1 MVFPRVIVGMILF
14 QLTMLGLFILK
25 DSYVL
30 GAFCVPLVVLTL
42 VFKYTIDAAY
52 FRNSFHLPMQLL
64 REQEKIEQLSDP
76 AYNHSHSNNDN
87 APGND
92 GKGGSGDLITSTGKQ
107 DSSPGGRWTSALD
120 SIQNTTRQRLD
131 KSGAHQHEQEDK
143 SPPLQPRQRRMI
155 LDEDNYKAAPNDN
168 TDYRQPPMYLN
179 PGVLDTGLKW
189 YGNPYLVGELPHL
202 WLPVKATNSSK
213 QTTARPPQVPQLT
226 TTAPGQSAV
235 YTNGTS
241 GDVNNKY
248 MRRQQSSTTA
258 MDVAQVIRQMEA
270 SYEDSL
276 TLDQVMVHDGKAS
289 QQEPPPISKRP
300 SVSILGALSSFG
312 SFEPFALR
320 DNKTQQNNSSNSD
333 HDIGEDKDDEDS
345 DIENSDDDNHSKSA
359 YHRIYYHHPSLRH
372 SSASVNRI
380 PSSSTNRLHVGS
392 SPLLNQSISTP
403 SLKSS

>member
-1 MVFPRVIVGMILF
+1 
-14 QLTMLGLFILK
+14 
-25 DSYVL
+25 
-30 GAFCVPLVVLTL
+30 
-42 VFKYTIDAAY
+42 
-52 FRNSFHLPMQLL
+52 
-64 REQEKIEQLSDP
+64 
-76 AYNHSHSNNDN
+76 
-87 APGND
+87 
-92 GKGGSGDLITSTGKQ
+92 
-107 DSSPGGRWTSALD
+107 
-120 SIQNTTRQRLD
+120 
-131 KSGAHQHEQEDK
+131 
-143 SPPLQPRQRRMI
+143 MI

-213 QTTARPPQVPQLT
+213 QTTVRPPQVPQLT
-226 TTAPGQSAV
+226 TTAPGQSTV

-241 GDVNNKY
+241 GDGNNKY

-270 SYEDSL
+270 SYEDNQ
-276 TLDQVMVHDGKAS
+276 TLDQVVVHDGKTS

-300 SVSILGALSSFG
+300 SLSILGALSSFG
-312 SFEPFALR
+312 SFGPFALR
-320 DNKTQQNNSSNSD
+320 DSRTQQNSNSNNNSNSGD
-333 HDIGEDKDDEDS
+333 GIDEDQDDEDS

-380 PSSSTNRLHVGS
+380 PASSTNRIHVGS

-403 SLKSS
+403 SLKSL